1 MYRPKQTMSTIKK
14 ASPVEA
20 AVRLSPI
27 SYVVLGI
34 IGLRGP
40 STPYQLKQAIE
51 RSVKYFWPFPHS
63 QLYGEPERLARE
75 GLLDQEVEEG
85 GRRRRVYSLTPG
97 GKEALENW
105 LKTPPGE
112 VFEMRDM
119 AVLQLF
125 FSEFTS
131 AAELKKLAEDQVR
144 LYKERLAVYQTIIE
158 YNVGREREAR
168 RMAPLDLG
176 VRMSTACLEFWS
188 DIAANPP
195 AGRE

>member
-1 MYRPKQTMSTIKK
+1 MSTMKK
-14 ASPVEA
+14 PSAVETTI
-20 AVRLSPI
+20 RLSPI

-63 QLYGEPERLARE
+63 QLYGEPERLAGA

-85 GRRRRVYSLTPG
+85 GRRRRVYSSTPSG
-97 GKEALENW
+97 QAALENW

-131 AAELKKLAEDQVR
+131 TAELKELAEDQVR
-144 LYKERLAVYQTIIE
+144 LYKERLAVYEAIIE
-158 YNVGREREAR
+158 YNEGREAAAR
-168 RMAPLDLG
+168 RLAPLALG
-176 VRMSTACLEFWS
+176 VRMTKACLEFWA
-188 DIAANPP
+188 DIAENPP
-195 AGRE
+195 PGRE

>member
-1 MYRPKQTMSTIKK
+1 MSTNPNTSR
-14 ASPVEA
+14 AEA
-20 AVRLSPI
+20 PVRLSPI
-27 SYVVLGI
+27 SYVVLGV

-51 RSVKYFWPFPHS
+51 RSVRYFWPFPHS
-63 QLYGEPERLARE
+63 QLYGEPERLSRE

-85 GRRRRVYSLTPG
+85 GRRRRVYSLTSSG
-97 GKEALENW
+97 QEALENW

-131 AAELKKLAEDQVR
+131 TAELVKLAEDQVR
-144 LYKERLAVYQTIIE
+144 LYKERLAVYQAIIE
-158 YNVGREREAR
+158 HNEGRESATR
-168 RMAPLDLG
+168 RMAPLNLG
-176 VRMSTACLEFWS
+176 VRMATACLEFWS
-188 DIAANPP
+188 GIAENPP
-195 AGRE
+195 PGRE

>member
-1 MYRPKQTMSTIKK
+1 MYRPKQTMSTPKDT
-14 ASPVEA
+14 APVEA
-20 AVRLSPI
+20 PIRLSPI
-27 SYVVLGI
+27 SFVVLGV

-85 GRRRRVYSLTPG
+85 GRRRRVYSLTPSG
-97 GKEALENW
+97 QEALESW

-125 FSEFTS
+125 FSEFAST
-131 AAELKKLAEDQVR
+131 AELVKLAEDQVR
-144 LYKERLAVYQTIIE
+144 LHKERLAVYQAIIE
-158 YNVGREREAR
+158 HNQEREGAAR
-168 RMAPLDLG
+168 RLAPLDLG
-176 VRMSTACLEFWS
+176 VRMTKACLEFWS
-188 DIAANPP
+188 DIAENPP
-195 AGRE
+195 PGRE

>member
-1 MYRPKQTMSTIKK
+1 MSTNENTL
-14 ASPVEA
+14 PVEA
-20 AVRLSPI
+20 PVRLSPV

-51 RSVKYFWPFPHS
+51 RSVRYFWPFPHS
-63 QLYGEPERLARE
+63 QLYGEPERLARA
-75 GLLDQEVEEG
+75 GLLDQQVEEG

-97 GKEALENW
+97 GKDALESW

-125 FSEFTS
+125 FSEFIST
-131 AAELKKLAEDQVR
+131 AELATLAEDQVR
-144 LYKERLAVYQTIIE
+144 LYQERLAVYQAIIE
-158 YNVGREREAR
+158 YNEGREWAAR

-176 VRMSTACLEFWS
+176 VRMATACLEFWS

-195 AGRE
+195 PGRE

>member
-1 MYRPKQTMSTIKK
+1 MSTIQNT
-14 ASPVEA
+14 PHVEA
-20 AVRLSPI
+20 PVRLSPI
-27 SYVVLGI
+27 SYVVLGV

-85 GRRRRVYSLTPG
+85 GAPPGLAALTSSG
-97 GKEALENW
+97 ESALRNW

-125 FSEFTS
+125 FSDFVST
-131 AAELKKLAEDQVR
+131 AELARLAEDQVR
-144 LYKERLAVYQTIIE
+144 LYKERLAVYRAIIE
-158 YNVGREREAR
+158 YNEGREWAAR

-176 VRMSTACLEFWS
+176 VRMATACLEFWS
-188 DIAANPP
+188 DIAENPP
-195 AGRE
+195 HGRE

>member
-1 MYRPKQTMSTIKK
+1 
-14 ASPVEA
+14 
-20 AVRLSPI
+20 
-27 SYVVLGI
+27 
-34 IGLRGP
+34 
-40 STPYQLKQAIE
+40 LKQAIE

-85 GRRRRVYSLTPG
+85 GRRRRVYSLTSSG
-97 GKEALENW
+97 QEALESW

-131 AAELKKLAEDQVR
+131 TAELVKLAEDQVR
-144 LYKERLAVYQTIIE
+144 LYKERLAVYQSIIE
-158 YNVGREREAR
+158 HNEGRELATR
-168 RMAPLDLG
+168 RMAPLYLG
-176 VRMSTACLEFWS
+176 VRMTTACLEFWS

-195 AGRE
+195 PERE

>member
-1 MYRPKQTMSTIKK
+1 MYRPKQTMSTIQNT
-14 ASPVEA
+14 SRVEA
-20 AVRLSPI
+20 PVRLSPI
-27 SYVVLGI
+27 SYVVLGV

-51 RSVKYFWPFPHS
+51 RSVRYFWPFPHS
-63 QLYGEPERLARE
+63 QLYGEPERLSRA

-85 GRRRRVYSLTPG
+85 GRRRRVYSLTSSG
-97 GKEALENW
+97 QQALENW

-131 AAELKKLAEDQVR
+131 TAELVRLAKDQVR
-144 LYKERLAVYQTIIE
+144 LYKERLAVYQAIIE
-158 YNVGREREAR
+158 YNEGRELAAR

-176 VRMSTACLEFWS
+176 VRMATACLEFWS
-188 DIAANPP
+188 NIAENPP
-195 AGRE
+195 PGRE

>member
-1 MYRPKQTMSTIKK
+1 MYRPKNTMSTPRNP
-14 ASPVEA
+14 SRVEA
-20 AVRLSPI
+20 PVRLSPI

-75 GLLDQEVEEG
+75 GLLDQEVEDS
-85 GRRRRVYSLTPG
+85 GRRRRVYSLTSSG
-97 GKEALENW
+97 QEALENW

-131 AAELKKLAEDQVR
+131 SAELVKLAEDQVR
-144 LYKERLAVYQTIIE
+144 LHKERLAVYQSIIE
-158 YNVGREREAR
+158 YNEGRELAAR

-176 VRMSTACLEFWS
+176 VRMTKACLEFWS
-188 DIAANPP
+188 DIARNPP
-195 AGRE
+195 PGRE

>member
-1 MYRPKQTMSTIKK
+1 MSTIQNTTH
-14 ASPVEA
+14 VEA
-20 AVRLSPI
+20 PVRLSPI
-27 SYVVLGI
+27 SYVVLGV

-40 STPYQLKQAIE
+40 STPYQLKQAVE
-51 RSVKYFWPFPHS
+51 HSVRYFWPFPHS
-63 QLYGEPERLARE
+63 QLYGEPERLAGA

-85 GRRRRVYSLTPG
+85 GRRRRVYSLTSSG
-97 GKEALENW
+97 QQVLENW

-125 FSEFTS
+125 FSEFASTV
-131 AAELKKLAEDQVR
+131 ELVKLAEDQVR
-144 LYKERLAVYQTIIE
+144 LYQERLAVYQAIIE
-158 YNVGREREAR
+158 YNEGREWADR

-176 VRMSTACLEFWS
+176 VRMATACLEFWS

-195 AGRE
+195 PGREPSLSR

>member
-97 GKEALENW
+97 GKETLENW

-131 AAELKKLAEDQVR
+131 TAELKKLAEDQVR
-144 LYKERLAVYQTIIE
+144 LYQERLAVYQTIIE
-158 YNVGREREAR
+158 YNEGREWAAR

-176 VRMSTACLEFWS
+176 VRMATACLEFWS